1 MSIGLRVILISISI
15 MTMVYM
21 LRKIKQSK
29 LQIEYSIFWI
39 FFSFILI
46 VISIFPQIVYW
57 MTNLIGIQSPVNL
70 VFLVIIFILIMK
82 NFMMTLEISE
92 NQNKIRE
99 LTQYIALEKKEN
111 ND

>member
-46 VISIFPQIVYW
+46 VISIFS
-57 MTNLIGIQSPVNL
+57 TNCLL
-70 VFLVIIFILIMK
+70 
-82 NFMMTLEISE
+82 
-92 NQNKIRE
+92 
-99 LTQYIALEKKEN
+99 
-111 ND
+111 DD